1 MLREMEKKKDL
12 PVNEFNM
19 SQTLGKNSRAR
30 ICYKGVFQQDEH
42 TSSSCIDF
50 APIGETSS

>member
-1 MLREMEKKKDL
+1 MEKKKDL